1 MLRFYG
7 RHAAQPIPVAP
18 VTVAV
23 PPRTCSGTRR
33 VQWYE
38 CRVDSHAAAPSS
50 PGTYLPGFRHAV
62 HTFGTRT
69 VDFDRQVAL
78 MAVINRTPDSFYDG
92 GATFALQAAVDASLK
107 AVDDGADWVDIGGA
121 PFSPGEPIPAAE
133 EADRIVPVISAVRAV
148 SDVIISADTFL
159 PEVAR
164 QALAA
169 GANVVNDT
177 TGLRDPDMAAVVAE
191 AGAHLVITH
200 SLAAPRTVYPRPT
213 YDDVVREVAEFLVR
227 RVDDAVRLGIG
238 EDRIL
243 VDPGHDLNKNTLH
256 SLEITRRFA
265 EIAGLGFPT
274 LAAVSNK
281 DFIGETLDRPK
292 RERVEGSLAAA
303 VICILGG
310 ARVLRMHN
318 VAASRAAIDLTEAVL
333 GWREPLHLRHNMG
346 DYNEPA
352 AP

>member
-1 MLRFYG
+1 MDSR
-7 RHAAQPIPVAP
+7 AA
-18 VTVAV
+18 
-23 PPRTCSGTRR
+23 PPSSSGTYRP
-33 VQWYE
+33 
-38 CRVDSHAAAPSS
+38 A
-50 PGTYLPGFRHAV
+50 FRHAV
-62 HTFGTRT
+62 RDFGPRT
-69 VDFDRQVAL
+69 LDFDRQVAL

-92 GATFALQAAVDASLK
+92 GTTFAFQAAVDASLQ
-107 AVDDGADWVDIGGA
+107 AVADGADWVDIGGA
-121 PFSPGEPIPAAE
+121 PFAPGDPIPASE
-133 EADRIVPVISAVRAV
+133 EADRIVPVISAVRAA

-169 GANVVNDT
+169 GASVVNDT

-200 SLAAPRTVYPRPT
+200 SLAEPRSVYPRPT
-213 YDDVVREVAEFLVR
+213 YGDVVREVADFLLR
-227 RVDDAVRLGIG
+227 KVDDAVRLGIP

-243 VDPGHDLNKNTLH
+243 LDPGHDLNKNTLH

-265 EIAGLGFPT
+265 EIAGLGFPA

-292 RERVEGSLAAA
+292 RDRVEGSLAAA

-310 ARVLRMHN
+310 ARVVRMHN
-318 VAASRAAIDLTEAVL
+318 VPASRAAVDLTEAVL
-333 GWREPLHLRHNMG
+333 GWREPAYLRHNMG
-346 DYNEPA
+346 DVNEPA

>member
-1 MLRFYG
+1 
-7 RHAAQPIPVAP
+7 
-18 VTVAV
+18 
-23 PPRTCSGTRR
+23 
-33 VQWYE
+33 
-38 CRVDSHAAAPSS
+38 
-50 PGTYLPGFRHAV
+50 
-62 HTFGTRT
+62 
-69 VDFDRQVAL
+69 

-92 GATFALQAAVDASLK
+92 GATLALQAAVDASLK
-107 AVDDGADWVDIGGA
+107 AIDDGADWIDIGGA
-121 PFSPGEPIPAAE
+121 PFSPGNPIPAAE
-133 EADRIVPVISAVRAV
+133 EMDRIVPVISAVRAA

-169 GANVVNDT
+169 GANVINDT
-177 TGLRDPDMAAVVAE
+177 TGLRDPEMAAVVAE

-200 SLAAPRTVYPRPT
+200 SLARPRTVYPRPT
-213 YDDVVREVAEFLVR
+213 YDDVVREVADFLLR
-227 RVDDAVRLGIG
+227 RVDDAVRLGIP

-243 VDPGHDLNKNTLH
+243 LDPGHDLNKNTLH
-256 SLEITRRFA
+256 SLELTRRFA
-265 EIAGLGFPT
+265 EIAGFGFPT

-310 ARVLRMHN
+310 ARVIRMHN
-318 VAASRAAIDLTEAVL
+318 VAAARAAINITEAVL
-333 GWREPLHLRHNMG
+333 GWRQPAYLRHNMS
-346 DYNEPA
+346 DVNEPA

>member
-1 MLRFYG
+1 
-7 RHAAQPIPVAP
+7 
-18 VTVAV
+18 
-23 PPRTCSGTRR
+23 
-33 VQWYE
+33 
-38 CRVDSHAAAPSS
+38 
-50 PGTYLPGFRHAV
+50 
-62 HTFGTRT
+62 
-69 VDFDRQVAL
+69 

-92 GATFALQAAVDASLK
+92 GATFALQAAVDASIK

-121 PFSPGEPIPAAE
+121 PFSPGDPIPVSE
-133 EADRIVPVISAVRAV
+133 EIDRIVPVISAVRAA
-148 SDVIISADTFL
+148 SDVIISADTFR

-177 TGLRDPDMAAVVAE
+177 TGLRDPDLAAVVAG

-200 SLAAPRTVYPRPT
+200 SLAEPRTVYPRPT
-213 YDDVVREVAEFLVR
+213 YDDVVRAISDFLLR
-227 RVDDAVRLGIG
+227 KVDAAVRLGIP

-243 VDPGHDLNKNTLH
+243 LDAGHDLNKNTLH
-256 SLEITRRFA
+256 SLEITRRFP
-265 EIAGLGFPT
+265 EISGLGFPT

-310 ARVLRMHN
+310 ARVVRMHD
-318 VAASRAAIDLTEAVL
+318 VVASRAAINLTEAVL
-333 GWREPLHLRHNMG
+333 GWREPAYLRHNMG
-346 DYNEPA
+346 DVNEPA